1 LASAGGGGPVNL
13 VLLGATFVA
22 VEASLN
28 LELYVLCLSII
39 LGIVHIVL
47 ASHSASLQRGYRWTA
62 SARDELLPP
71 LTGVA
76 GRLARALSNFLET
89 FPFFAVLVL
98 AIHATGAYGSLSKWG
113 VLLYFGGRLV
123 YLPLYAFG
131 IYLIRSL
138 AWNVATAGIF
148 LLLGSVLLR

>member
-1 LASAGGGGPVNL
+1 LS
-13 VLLGATFVA
+13 
-22 VEASLN
+22 

-47 ASHSASLQRGYRWTA
+47 ASHSASVQRGYRWTA
-62 SARDELLPP
+62 SARDELRPP

-98 AIHATGAYGSLSKWG
+98 AVHATGAYGSLSKWG
-113 VLLYFGGRLV
+113 VLLYFGGRLA

-131 IYLIRSL
+131 IYLVRSL